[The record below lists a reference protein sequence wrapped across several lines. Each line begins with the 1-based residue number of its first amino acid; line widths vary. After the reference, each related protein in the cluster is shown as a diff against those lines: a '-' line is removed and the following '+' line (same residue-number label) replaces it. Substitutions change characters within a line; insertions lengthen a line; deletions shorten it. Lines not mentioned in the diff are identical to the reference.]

1 MILAMGEY
9 NHLEVLRE
17 TDFSY
22 ILGEPEQE
30 VFLHKKQVVGDI
42 EVGERIEVFL
52 YFDNQKR
59 ITATM
64 RKPLVDQDNP
74 AFLEV
79 IDVNYHLGVFLN
91 VGLIKDLLLSRDD
104 LSFVRNEWPRK
115 GDKIFVKMKASR
127 NQLSAK
133 IIPRYSI
140 SKYLKP
146 EEELVEGEKY
156 LAYNVYKT
164 EEGNVFFTEKGHY
177 IFVYFKHMRKVY
189 RLGEQ
194 AEVKIIIVKGG
205 FDYNGTLIMQKELMM
220 SEDALRIKEYLE
232 KHNGEMSFTDKS
244 SVEDIEEVFHMSKS
258 AFKRALGVLYKS
270 KAVLLEKDKTVIVK
284 DVEN

>member
-22 ILGEPEQE
+22 ILGEIEQE

-42 EVGERIEVFL
+42 EIGERIEVFL

-64 RKPLVDQDNP
+64 RRPLVDQATP
-74 AFLEV
+74 TFLEV
-79 IDVNYHLGVFLN
+79 IDVNYRLGVFLN

-104 LSFVRNEWPRK
+104 LPFVRNEWPSK

-140 SKYLKP
+140 AKYLKP
-146 EEELVEGEKY
+146 EEELIEGEKY
-156 LAYNVYKT
+156 LAYSVYKT
-164 EEGNVFFTEKGHY
+164 EEGNVFITEKGHY

-194 AEVKIIIVKGG
+194 AEVKISIVKGE
-205 FDYNGTLIMQKELMM
+205 FNYNGTLIMQRELMM

-258 AFKRALGVLYKS
+258 AFKRALGFLYKS
-270 KAVLLEKDKTVIVK
+270 KAVILEKDRTLIIK
-284 DVEN
+284 DIEK

>member
-1 MILAMGEY
+1 MILAMGEI

-22 ILGEPEQE
+22 ILGDLEQE
-30 VFLHKKQVVGDI
+30 VFLHKNQVEGEI

-104 LSFVRNEWPRK
+104 LSFIRNEWPRK

-140 SKYLKP
+140 AKYLKP

-164 EEGNVFFTEKGHY
+164 EEGNVFITEKGHY

-194 AEVKIIIVKGG
+194 AEVKISIVKGG

-220 SEDALRIKEYLE
+220 SEDALRIKEYLQ
-232 KHNGEMSFTDKS
+232 KHDGEMSFTDKS

>member
-1 MILAMGEY
+1 MILAMGEI

-22 ILGEPEQE
+22 ILGDLEQE
-30 VFLHKKQVVGDI
+30 VFLHKNQVEGEI

-104 LSFVRNEWPRK
+104 LSFIRNEWPRK

-140 SKYLKP
+140 L
-146 EEELVEGEKY
+146 
-156 LAYNVYKT
+156 
-164 EEGNVFFTEKGHY
+164 
-177 IFVYFKHMRKVY
+177 
-189 RLGEQ
+189 
-194 AEVKIIIVKGG
+194 II
-205 FDYNGTLIMQKELMM
+205 
-220 SEDALRIKEYLE
+220 
-232 KHNGEMSFTDKS
+232 
-244 SVEDIEEVFHMSKS
+244 
-258 AFKRALGVLYKS
+258 
-270 KAVLLEKDKTVIVK
+270 
-284 DVEN
+284 